1 MIIIPTKNTRF
12 TMKRLLTYICLTF
25 TLISG
30 SIAADSYKGEVDRST
45 LPELQ
50 AQGALIID
58 VRTPAEWK
66 DTGVIKGSV
75 RITYMDNEGR
85 VDKPAFLK
93 MVEDKTMSKDDLIV
107 LVCRTGVRSKKAAE
121 WLAKEGYTN
130 IYNKTHGIKECLR
143 FNKDKLTKDFY

>member
-1 MIIIPTKNTRF
+1 
-12 TMKRLLTYICLTF
+12 MKRLF
-25 TLISG
+25 TTLFFFFSLL
-30 SIAADSYKGEVDRST
+30 SVSVAADAYKGEVDRYT

-50 AQGALIID
+50 SQGALVID

-66 DTGVIKGSV
+66 HTGIIKGSV

-85 VDKPAFLK
+85 VDKNAFLK
-93 MVEDKTMSKDDLIV
+93 MVQEKTSTKNDLIV

-130 IYNKTHGIKECLR
+130 IYNKTHGIKECLKYNR
-143 FNKDKLTKDFY
+143 DKLTKDFY

>member
-1 MIIIPTKNTRF
+1 MKQRF
-12 TMKRLLTYICLTF
+12 IYIFLTLSLLT
-25 TLISG
+25 G

-50 AQGALIID
+50 GQGALIID

-66 DTGVIKGSV
+66 HTGIIKGSI

-85 VDKPAFLK
+85 VDKQAFLK
-93 MVEDKTMSKDDLIV
+93 MVEEKTTTKDDLIV

-130 IYNKTHGIKECLR
+130 IYNKTHGIKECLKYNR
-143 FNKDKLTKDFY
+143 DKLTKDFY

>member
-1 MIIIPTKNTRF
+1 
-12 TMKRLLTYICLTF
+12 MKQLFTYIILTF
-25 TLISG
+25 ALATG
-30 SIAADSYKGEVDRST
+30 SMAAEAYKGEVDRST

-50 AQGALIID
+50 AQGALVID

-66 DTGVIKGSV
+66 HTGIIRGSI

-85 VDKPAFLK
+85 VDKKAFLK
-93 MVEDKTMSKDDLIV
+93 LVEEKTSTKDDLIV
-107 LVCRTGVRSKKAAE
+107 LVCRTGIRSKKAAK

-143 FNKDKLTKDFY
+143 YNRDKLTKDFY

>member
-1 MIIIPTKNTRF
+1 MKQLF
-12 TMKRLLTYICLTF
+12 TTIFLTLS
-25 TLISG
+25 LITG
-30 SIAADSYKGEVDRST
+30 TIAADSSYKGEVDRST

-50 AQGALIID
+50 AQGALVID

-66 DTGVIKGSV
+66 HTGIIRGSV

-85 VDKPAFLK
+85 VDKDAFFK
-93 MVEDKTMSKDDLIV
+93 MVQEKTSSKDDLIV
-107 LVCRTGVRSKKAAE
+107 LVCRTGVRSKKAAQ

-143 FNKDKLTKDFY
+143 YNRDKLTKDFY

>member
-1 MIIIPTKNTRF
+1 MKQRF
-12 TMKRLLTYICLTF
+12 IYIFLTLSLLT
-25 TLISG
+25 G

-50 AQGALIID
+50 GQGALIID

-66 DTGVIKGSV
+66 HTGIIKGSI

-85 VDKPAFLK
+85 VDNQAFLN
-93 MVEDKTMSKDDLIV
+93 MVEEKTTTKDDLIV

-130 IYNKTHGIKECLR
+130 IYNKTHGIKECLKYNR
-143 FNKDKLTKDFY
+143 DKLTKDFY

>member
-1 MIIIPTKNTRF
+1 
-12 TMKRLLTYICLTF
+12 MKQLFSTIVLFFSLLLTA
-25 TLISG
+25 S
-30 SIAADSYKGEVDRST
+30 SAADAYKGEVNRYT

-50 AQGALIID
+50 AQGALVID

-66 DTGVIKGSV
+66 HTGIIRGSV

-85 VDKPAFLK
+85 VDKKAFLK
-93 MVEDKTMSKDDLIV
+93 MIEEKTSSKDELIV

-121 WLAKEGYTN
+121 WLTKEGYTN

-143 FNKDKLTKDFY
+143 YNRDKLTKDFY

>member
-1 MIIIPTKNTRF
+1 
-12 TMKRLLTYICLTF
+12 MKRLFTYIFLTL
-25 TLISG
+25 TLITS
-30 SIAADSYKGEVDRST
+30 SVASDSYKGEVDRST

-50 AQGALIID
+50 AQGALVVD

-66 DTGVIKGSV
+66 HTGIIKGSV

-85 VDKPAFLK
+85 VDKKAFLK
-93 MVEDKTMSKDDLIV
+93 MVEEKTASKDDLIV
-107 LVCRTGVRSKKAAE
+107 LVCRTGVRSKKAAQ

-143 FNKDKLTKDFY
+143 YNRDKLTKDFY

>member
-1 MIIIPTKNTRF
+1 MVSIISKLILS
-12 TMKRLLTYICLTF
+12 LLLF
-25 TLISG
+25 SG
-30 SIAADSYKGEVDRST
+30 AVHAEEYKGEVDRYT

-50 AQGALIID
+50 AKGATVVD

-66 DTGVIKGSV
+66 DTGIIAGSI

-85 VDKPAFLK
+85 VDKQAFFK
-93 MVEDKTMSKDDLIV
+93 AIQENVKSKDDLVV

-130 IYNKTHGIKECLR
+130 IYNKTHGIKECMKYNR
-143 FNKDKLTKDFY
+143 DKLTKNFY